1 MVPKITCI
9 YHINIRCNIFDTFSK
24 RQIIISMNVD
34 GNKVIFADFGRFLK
48 CMYRW
53 SWWSDAGW
61 YGHEP
66 YTVPSTGYELYSS
79 CPYLP
84 EIYHT
89 LYLNCLFHP
98 HYSQLWYSP
107 LQKME
112 PSVPFM
118 WYVKPS
124 YMRNTQHWGKSIII
138 WR

>member
-98 HYSQLWYSP
+98 HPSQLWYFP
-107 LQKME
+107 LQKNGAFRAIHVIRE
-112 PSVPFM
+112 A
-118 WYVKPS
+118 
-124 YMRNTQHWGKSIII
+124 IIYEEYPAP
-138 WR
+138 R